1 MERPVCIV
9 FCFVSTCK
17 KANTPCFVLYASIK
31 KPTYCQLL
39 TSFRSSNWMFVDVIY
54 WICLLILFYR
64 MSLTCFV
71 WILYFINI
79 SSSKADAFSLFFKFS
94 IHAIRKKHRQQQR
107 NGELVAKFKDEY
119 EAEVKKN
126 EGKTKYDAKRKHV
139 PIKPSTGYVAKA
151 VQHFYSD
158 MKNAKRQL
166 SLYHALTTWSSYE
179 TPLLMP
185 LESQEDLVL
194 VLRSE

>member
-1 MERPVCIV
+1 
-9 FCFVSTCK
+9 
-17 KANTPCFVLYASIK
+17 
-31 KPTYCQLL
+31 
-39 TSFRSSNWMFVDVIY
+39 MFVDVIY

-64 MSLTCFV
+64 MNLMCFV

-126 EGKTKYDAKRKHV
+126 EGKTKYDAKRKR
-139 PIKPSTGYVAKA
+139 
-151 VQHFYSD
+151 SD
-158 MKNAKRQL
+158 KTFHWICCKSCTTLLFWYEERQKTVKL
-166 SLYHALTTWSSYE
+166 VSRSNDLEFLRDPSSYAPRKSRGFGAGPKLKAPE
-179 TPLLMP
+179 VRVALYQWFVDVR
-185 LESQEDLVL
+185 ESLKGHLPWHMFKLKAQQLYAD
-194 VLRSE
+194 